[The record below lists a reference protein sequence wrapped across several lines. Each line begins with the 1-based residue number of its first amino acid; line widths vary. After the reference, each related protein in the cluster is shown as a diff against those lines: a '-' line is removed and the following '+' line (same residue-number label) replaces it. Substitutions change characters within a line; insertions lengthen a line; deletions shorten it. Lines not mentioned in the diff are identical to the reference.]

1 MAGPAERAASG
12 DRSLPQSDGQA
23 RAVARRRSSR
33 RGGVAGRCS
42 LSAVVGGKSY
52 FRYVA
57 LHTYTIAIPKDEFDR
72 LKESDSDL
80 AVYEAGTN
88 AHTILQFLASNSEQ
102 AFPPKE
108 IADET
113 GIPPG
118 SVRGTLSRLAET
130 GLLEQ
135 ADKYWSINEAEL
147 ASQRAALVSQ
157 QAIDTDQYG
166 GYDCEA
172 GAENAELP
180 PERAPREE

>member
-1 MAGPAERAASG
+1 M
-12 DRSLPQSDGQA
+12 
-23 RAVARRRSSR
+23 
-33 RGGVAGRCS
+33 
-42 LSAVVGGKSY
+42 
-52 FRYVA
+52 
-57 LHTYTIAIPKDEFDR
+57 AIPKDEFDR
-72 LKESDSDL
+72 LKSRDGEV

-88 AHTILQFLASNSEQ
+88 AHMILEFLATHSKQ

-113 GIPPG
+113 GIPSG

-130 GLLEQ
+130 GLLEH

-147 ASQRAALVSQ
+147 ATRRAALVSK

-166 GYDCEA
+166 GYDREA
-172 GAENAELP
+172 ETDNAELP